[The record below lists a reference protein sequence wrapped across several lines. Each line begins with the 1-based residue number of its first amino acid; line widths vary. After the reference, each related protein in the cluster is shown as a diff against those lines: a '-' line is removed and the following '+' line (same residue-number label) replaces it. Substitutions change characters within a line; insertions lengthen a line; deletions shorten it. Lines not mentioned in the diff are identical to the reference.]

1 MAENQPRRDPS
12 SIDDPAKLLRFGS
25 MAAAT
30 LNEVRQVNLD
40 EEGRRRLHELYR
52 STLEELGQLLSEDL
66 QEELHEDVEFLTGE
80 DTPSMGEL
88 RVAQARLIGWLD
100 GLFRGMQASTLNRQ
114 MAAQLEAL
122 RRQALS
128 DGEQQ
133 EKPTSPGYL

>member
-1 MAENQPRRDPS
+1 MTKPSPEAS
-12 SIDDPAKLLRFGS
+12 SIEDPAKLLRFGS

-30 LNEVRQVNLD
+30 LNEVRQVHLD
-40 EEGRRRLHELYR
+40 EDGRRRLHELYR

-66 QEELHEDVEFLTGE
+66 QEELYEDVQFITGE
-80 DTPSMGEL
+80 DTPSMEEL

-128 DGEQQ
+128 DGEQR
-133 EKPTSPGYL
+133 ETPTSPGYL

>member
-1 MAENQPRRDPS
+1 VTKPSPDTS
-12 SIDDPAKLLRFGS
+12 SIEDPAKLLRFGS

-40 EEGRRRLHELYR
+40 EGGRRRLHELYR

-66 QEELHEDVEFLTGE
+66 QEELHEDVTFITGE
-80 DTPSMGEL
+80 DTPSMEEL

-133 EKPTSPGYL
+133 EKPSSPGYL

>member
-1 MAENQPRRDPS
+1 
-12 SIDDPAKLLRFGS
+12 

-52 STLEELGQLLSEDL
+52 STLKELGQLLSDDL
-66 QEELHEDVEFLTGE
+66 QEELREDVEFITGE
-80 DTPSMGEL
+80 DTPSMEEL

-128 DGEQQ
+128 DGEQHQ
-133 EKPTSPGYL
+133 RRRLPDRSTDSSTTATLARGA